1 MAGSQQGPD
10 DVEGH
15 RVTQDTEA
23 ADEAPTATDVE
34 GHALRSQGQDREAA
48 TDDVEGH
55 RVTQDTE
62 AIDEDDAEGHALR

>member
-15 RVTQDTEA
+15 RLGQDTEA
-23 ADEAPTATDVE
+23 ANEE
-34 GHALRSQGQDREAA
+34 QAA

-55 RVTQDTE
+55 RLGQDTE
-62 AIDEDDAEGHALR
+62 AIDEDDAEGQRSM

>member
-15 RVTQDTEA
+15 RALQDTEA
-23 ADEAPTATDVE
+23 ADEAQAATDVE
-34 GHALRSQGQDREAA
+34 GHALRSQDQDRAAA
-48 TDDVEGH
+48 TDEVVGH
-55 RVTQDTE
+55 RVTPDTE